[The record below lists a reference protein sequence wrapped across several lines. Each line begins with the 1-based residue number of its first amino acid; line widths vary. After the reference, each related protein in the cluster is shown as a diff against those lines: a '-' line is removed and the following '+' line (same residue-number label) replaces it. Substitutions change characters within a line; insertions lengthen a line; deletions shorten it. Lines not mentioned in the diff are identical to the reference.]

1 MRRALLF
8 VLLAV
13 LGLQAQ
19 TQRARFASGYMYS
32 YYVPQSAS
40 TPWRPAWSPDGKEI
54 AFGMSGSL
62 WKIRPGETT
71 AYELTV
77 NKTYDSSPAWS
88 PDGRFIVYTA
98 EDSEGVNLAL
108 LNVATL
114 ESTQLTRGA
123 DIYADP
129 VFSPDGRSIAF
140 VRGIQN
146 PSRARR
152 APAAAGAGEE
162 QQPRGYQIYTMPFDN
177 GKAGRPTEITAE
189 NSFGRA
195 RLYFSAYDD
204 HISPDWSPNGK
215 EMMVVSN
222 RGIPLGSGAIWRI
235 PVQPNA
241 MAKAKM
247 VLREETLYRTQPQ
260 WSPDGK
266 RILYSSHRGSQYDNL
281 YVLPADGGEPYQM
294 TFGDWDHFDPRWSP
308 DGERIAYISNRH
320 GISELHILRSFG
332 GEDDTVE
339 IKRRAYRRP
348 MGTLEV
354 RIQGAARFYL
364 TGADGKTYTPP
375 SAYQRVAARASR
387 RDFFHA
393 EDRFIV
399 DLPVGEASL
408 EAAKGIEYYPL
419 SKKVD
424 IRQDQVT
431 IVEVNPRR
439 MTSMNA
445 AGWWSASDHVHMNY
459 GGNLHNTPENLMMMA
474 RAEDLDVV
482 GDKICNKD
490 QRIFDHQYFT
500 GKPHP
505 LTGSEQI
512 LMFGEE
518 YRPPFYGHI
527 NLINLTKHLISPFT
541 TGYEGSAI
549 ESLYPSNTDIFRVA
563 RKEGAIGGYVHPWS
577 SDPKSA
583 GYSVARGF
591 PVDLALGTFEY
602 LEVMTSA
609 GHFKWSAPV
618 WHRAL
623 NCGFKITA
631 SAGED
636 SILGLHATSILGS
649 SRLYA
654 YIGDKLEW
662 PSYMEAIRRG
672 RTFVTNG
679 PLLTFTVDGRIA
691 GGEIHLPEQGGTV
704 ELNAGVQSIVP
715 IEKLEVF
722 LNGKVIESSNGAPIR
737 KRISIDRS
745 SWITVRASN
754 SKPLE
759 PIDDSYIVAETSP
772 VYVYTG
778 SRKIRSKEDAEYF
791 IEWID
796 GITQQAQ
803 AHPGWRSERE
813 RSHVLEQFQQA
824 RKIFE
829 ERARESQ

>member
-1 MRRALLF
+1 
-8 VLLAV
+8 
-13 LGLQAQ
+13 
-19 TQRARFASGYMYS
+19 
-32 YYVPQSAS
+32 
-40 TPWRPAWSPDGKEI
+40 
-54 AFGMSGSL
+54 
-62 WKIRPGETT
+62 
-71 AYELTV
+71 
-77 NKTYDSSPAWS
+77 
-88 PDGRFIVYTA
+88 
-98 EDSEGVNLAL
+98 VNLAL

-129 VFSPDGRSIAF
+129 VFSPDGKSIAF

-177 GKAGRPTEITAE
+177 GKTGRPTEITAE

-431 IVEVNPRR
+431 ILEVNPQR

-482 GDKICNKD
+482 GEKICNKD

-662 PSYMEAIRRG
+662 PGYMEAIRRG